1 MPAADRLMRLNRFIA
16 QSGLCT
22 RREADGLIA
31 EGAIQVNGKVVRTMG
46 LKIDPRKDKVE
57 YEGKPI
63 TGARP
68 VHLMM
73 NKGPGISCHR
83 GRGKSVFS
91 LIGEAAQTTD
101 ILDPLPPRWR
111 GLVVLSNDKTLSH
124 DEDGTRRDHPAL
136 YHIRMDGVALQRWRE
151 KMLVKMKEDDT
162 ITELGEI
169 QEDSLGI
176 LLSKGS
182 PGVLRSLLDKEVDRV
197 TLIDRVSYGG
207 LTKKDLPRGHWR
219 VLNEKELGF
228 LRMVG

>member
-1 MPAADRLMRLNRFIA
+1 MPAADRLTRLNRHIA

-31 EGAIQVNGKVVRTMG
+31 QGLVKVNGKVVTSMG
-46 LKIDPRKDKVE
+46 LKIDPRRDKVE
-57 YEGKPI
+57 YDGRPI

-68 VHLMM
+68 VHLLM

-91 LIGEAAQTTD
+91 LIGDAAQSTD

-111 GLVVLSNDKTLSH
+111 GLVVLSNDKGLSH
-124 DEDGTRRDHPAL
+124 DEQGLRRDHPSL
-136 YHIRMDGVALQRWRE
+136 YHVRMDGPALKRWRA
-151 KMLVKMKEDDT
+151 KMLELMKEDDT

-169 QEDSLGI
+169 QEDSVGI

-182 PGVLRSLLDKEVDRV
+182 PGVLRSLLDKDIDRV

-219 VLNEKELGF
+219 ELNEKELGY
-228 LRMVG
+228 LRMAG